1 MKKLS
6 RRDFLKLS
14 GVTATGVAAAAVLAG
29 CGSSGTSAPA
39 PAPTAQPE
47 SQTNPE
53 ERTAELQVEEGVE
66 TGILPELTIGTNS
79 VFATLTPF
87 RNNNSQHYQV
97 IKRLYDRLVY
107 LDGDFNYS
115 LQAAKDMKV
124 SDDGLTFSFEI
135 YDNIYDSEGN
145 HITADD
151 IVWFVEQYME
161 NGIKPYFKK
170 VESITKTGDYSFDI
184 VFTQSN
190 VDSTN
195 MTFASTFLVSQ
206 KAYEASADGFATY
219 VVSTSP
225 YKVTDYEPSNS
236 LTMERR
242 DDYWMPEELQGKY
255 YTSNVRKITELQ
267 ITEVSQMQIALE
279 TGTIQGFPALNT
291 TIANAFVN
299 NPDFYTCTSPSN
311 NAYVLLYSGDEH
323 SLCSASADLRKAL
336 AYAIDQQGVI
346 TGALAGYGEPV
357 YDVCCRTC
365 SGYVTDW
372 ENDEYFPYSVDT
384 AKEYLEKAGY
394 KGEELNFVITT
405 TMQKVGTVMQ
415 AMWQAAGI
423 NVKLDVRD
431 LALYNA
437 ITPADY
443 DLCMTMTGNGVAN
456 LWSQFFDSKAYPYG
470 SRIGFHDDEL
480 DEMMY
485 FTWQPANYT
494 PENITK
500 VRDYINEKCY
510 AYGVALPLI
519 FNVVSNSVGMV
530 GTVYNTQGYIDFV
543 NCEYK
548 A

>member
-1 MKKLS
+1 MKTLS

-14 GVTATGVAAAAVLAG
+14 GVTATGIAATAILAG
-29 CGSSGTSAPA
+29 CGNSTPSDTPVT
-39 PAPTAQPE
+39 PTTPDI
-47 SQTNPE
+47 NLD
-53 ERTAELQVEEGVE
+53 EREGELQVDEGVS
-66 TGILPELTIGTNS
+66 TGILPELTAGTGT

-87 RNNNSQHYQV
+87 RNNNAQHMPV

-115 LQAAKDMKV
+115 LQAAKSMKV
-124 SDDGLTFSFEI
+124 GDDGVTFDFEI

-151 IVWFVEQYME
+151 VVWFVETYMS

-170 VESITKTGDYSFDI
+170 VKSITKTGDYSFTM
-184 VFTQSN
+184 VFKQPNIDATS
-190 VDSTN
+190 
-195 MTFASTFLVSQ
+195 MTFASTFMVSQ
-206 KAYEASADGFATY
+206 KAFEASADGFATY

-225 YKVTDYEPSNS
+225 YKVTAFEPTNS
-236 LTMERR
+236 ITMERR
-242 DDYWMPEELQGKY
+242 DDYWMPAELQGKY
-255 YTSNVRKITELQ
+255 YTANIQKITELQ

-279 TGTIQGFPALNT
+279 TGTTQAHAGMNT

-311 NAYVLLYSGDEH
+311 NGNVIFFSGDAH
-323 SLCSASADLRKAL
+323 SPLSTSLELRQALCYAL
-336 AYAIDQQGVI
+336 DPAGIV
-346 TGALAGYGEPV
+346 TGALAGYGEPM

-372 ENDEYFPYSVDT
+372 EKDPYFDYNLET
-384 AKEYLEKAGY
+384 AKDLVAKSGY
-394 KGEELNFVITT
+394 KGEELVFTCTT
-405 TMQKVGTVMQ
+405 STQKMVTIMQ

-423 NVKLDVRD
+423 NVKLNIMD

-443 DLCMTMTGNGVAN
+443 DIMMTQTGNGCAN
-456 LWSQFFDSKAYPYG
+456 LWSQFFDSTAYPYG
-470 SRIGFHDDEL
+470 NRIGFTDTEL
-480 DEMMY
+480 DKLMN
-485 FTWQPANYT
+485 FTWQPNNYT

-500 VRDYINEKCY
+500 VRNYLNEKCWG
-510 AYGVALPLI
+510 YGVALPLQL
-519 FNVVSNSVGMV
+519 NVVNNSTGLV
-530 GTVYNTQGYIDFV
+530 GTVFNTQGMLDFV
-543 NCEYK
+543 NCEFK